1 MIVLLALLSAFV
13 FGSGVVVQQ
22 RAAMGEPAELAGR
35 PGLIVRL
42 MHRPIWV
49 VGLGADIVG
58 FALQAAAL
66 QQGSLVVVQ
75 PLITTSLLFA
85 LILASAWYR
94 EPISVGEW
102 GAVVLVL
109 GGLSVFLIVASPG
122 EQSSA
127 AGDLRGWLLCSAV
140 VTLVACLAVAA
151 GLSATGRARAALL
164 GVSAG
169 IADAFMAV
177 LAKAFAGSF
186 DHGVAAV
193 FRSWTPYALVVAGGA
208 AILLVTTAYQAG
220 HATVSLPIITVTDPL
235 VGALIGITLFGE
247 HLALGGARGPV
258 VTLALLAMAGGL
270 VALGRDRRLTAAIVE
285 EPSRATFGGPT

>member
-1 MIVLLALLSAFV
+1 VIVLLALLSAFV

-22 RAAMGEPAELAGR
+22 RAAMEEPVELAAR
-35 PGLIVRL
+35 PGLILRL
-42 MHRPIWV
+42 MRRPIWV
-49 VGLGADIVG
+49 VGLGADVVG
-58 FALQAAAL
+58 FGLQAAAL
-66 QQGSLVVVQ
+66 QKGSLVVVQ

-94 EPISVGEW
+94 EPISLGEW

-109 GGLSVFLIVASPG
+109 AGLSVFLIVASPS
-122 EQSSA
+122 EHSSA

-140 VTLVACLAVAA
+140 VTLVACVAVAA
-151 GLSATGRARAALL
+151 GLSADGRARAALL

-169 IADAFMAV
+169 VADAFMAV

-193 FRSWTPYALVVAGGA
+193 FRSWTPYALVAAGAA

-220 HATVSLPIITVTDPL
+220 HPTVSLPIITVTDPL

-247 HLALGGARGPV
+247 RLALGGSRGPV

-270 VALGRDRRLTAAIVE
+270 VALGRDKRLTAAIVE
-285 EPSRATFGGPT
+285 GPSRATVGGPT